1 MSYNMEN
8 ELKPFWNRLFNF
20 NWKFGLTLILLICIP
35 RFLLVLNANATGNY
49 ASIGLIMAIS
59 AIIPFIFLSKYG
71 RKKIGIKKPKNYQ
84 SLLIAFVAG
93 LMASLFLYFLGQILY
108 GNSYEN
114 WYQYIGK
121 SYKIPLEIN
130 QQDKQILFAIMAF
143 TGMTFSPIC
152 EELLFRGVI
161 HASFEKSIGEKN
173 ASIVD
178 GSAFAL
184 VHISHF
190 GLVFIN
196 NQWAFYTIPAI
207 IWVMSM
213 FCVSLLFFRFKKQS
227 GSILGAI
234 ICHAAFNLGMIYCIF
249 YLMG

>member
-1 MSYNMEN
+1 M
-8 ELKPFWNRLFNF
+8 
-20 NWKFGLTLILLICIP
+20 ICIP
-35 RFLLVLNANATGNY
+35 RFLLVMNANATGNY
-49 ASIGLIMAIS
+49 ASIGLVMTIS
-59 AIIPFIFLSKYG
+59 AFIPFIFLSKYG
-71 RKKIGIKKPKNYQ
+71 RRKIGIAKPKNYQ
-84 SLLIAFVAG
+84 SLLIAFIIG
-93 LMASLFLYFLGQILY
+93 LTLSVFLYFLGQSLY
-108 GNSYEN
+108 GNSYQN

-130 QQDKQILFAIMAF
+130 QHDKQILFVIMAF
-143 TGMTFSPIC
+143 TGMTFSPIG
-152 EELLFRGVI
+152 EELLFRGII

-178 GSAFAL
+178 SSAFAL

-207 IWVMSM
+207 IWVFSM
-213 FCVSLLFFRFKKQS
+213 FCASLLFFSFKKQS

-249 YLMG
+249 YLMGK

>member
-1 MSYNMEN
+1 MEN
-8 ELKPFWNRLFNF
+8 ELKPFWSRFF
-20 NWKFGLTLILLICIP
+20 DFDWKFGLSLIFLICTL
-35 RFLLVLNANATGNY
+35 RFLLVINANATGNY

-59 AIIPFIFLSKYG
+59 ALTPFIFLSKYG
-71 RKKIGIKKPKNYQ
+71 REKIGIKKPKNYQ
-84 SLLIAFVAG
+84 SLLVAFVVG
-93 LMASLFLYFLGQILY
+93 LMASVFLYFLGQTLY
-108 GNSYEN
+108 GNSYQN

-130 QQDKQILFAIMAF
+130 QHDKQILFAIMAF
-143 TGMTFSPIC
+143 TGMTFSPIG
-152 EELLFRGVI
+152 EELLFRGII

-178 GSAFAL
+178 SSAFAL

-196 NQWAFYTIPAI
+196 NQWAFYTIPVI
-207 IWVMSM
+207 IWVLSM
-213 FCVSLLFFRFKKQS
+213 FCVSLLFFKFKKYS

-249 YLMG
+249 YFISK